1 VPFSSVITTMTG
13 SWHAVFMLAA
23 GMAAISALLALFVL
37 KPMRNAHSQTQQS
50 LMQQGLTKTNQI
62 SS

>member
-1 VPFSSVITTMTG
+1 MRDFKWYFDEAEFQREPYQKSLT
-13 SWHAVFMLAA
+13 
-23 GMAAISALLALFVL
+23 AILMYL
-37 KPMRNAHSQTQQS
+37 RNAHSQTQQS